1 MKKGDPEEL
10 VGEEDEDDKIV
21 REPPPGL
28 DGDVIAR
35 IPEKPHYD
43 LKAWPKPPDVADVNR
58 EAERITLV
66 DATLQQG

>member
-21 REPPPGL
+21 QEPPSGIG
-28 DGDVIAR
+28 GDVIAR

-58 EAERITLV
+58 DVERMTV
-66 DATLQQG
+66 DDTLQQG